1 MRALRFFDP
10 HFHFILR
17 MYIVLMEE
25 NLKVQ
30 FRYGNAIQDKDS
42 VEQQLKVICGDDVSL
57 TDPIDQLAYGKDY
70 ILIYTRWTL
79 DGY

>member
-1 MRALRFFDP
+1 
-10 HFHFILR
+10 
-17 MYIVLMEE
+17 MEE

-42 VEQQLKVICGDDVSL
+42 VEQQLKVICGDDAVS

-70 ILIYTRWTL
+70 ILISTRWTL
-79 DGY
+79 EGIQPHSPILLSGLKRSSRFPNL